1 MSSNVTIA
9 AALFAGLLSFLSP
22 CVLPLVPPYLVYL
35 AGATLER
42 FADAEPQPRVRR
54 ETVLAALLFVAG
66 FSTVFVA
73 LGASASAIGALVLA
87 NSYWLTKIAGVVI
100 IVMGLHF
107 LGITPIAFLMQE
119 KRMEMAKPVGLWG
132 AYVMGL
138 AFAFG
143 WTPCIGPILA
153 TILAI
158 AASKATVAKGA
169 GLLAVY
175 SAGLGMPFLIA
186 AFAVEPFA
194 ALLTRF
200 RRHLGVVEKAMGGL
214 LVLTGVAFAFTHV
227 FADASNW
234 LLEIFPS
241 LSKIG

>member
-1 MSSNVTIA
+1 MAADVTIY
-9 AALFAGLLSFLSP
+9 AALIAGLVSFLSP

-35 AGATLER
+35 AGTSLER
-42 FADAEPQPRVRR
+42 LAEAAPPPRVRR
-54 ETVLAALLFVAG
+54 DAVIAALLFVAG

-73 LGASASAIGALVLA
+73 LGASASLIGSLLRFYSNELAI
-87 NSYWLTKIAGVVI
+87 IAGIAI

-107 LGITPIAFLMQE
+107 LGITPIGFLYRQARLE
-119 KRMEMAKPVGLWG
+119 VKKPVGLWG

-153 TILAI
+153 AILAV

-175 SAGLGMPFLIA
+175 SLGLGVPFIIA
-186 AFAVEPFA
+186 ALAVEPFA
-194 ALLTRF
+194 AFLVRF
-200 RRHLGVVEKAMGGL
+200 RAHLAHMERVMGGL
-214 LVLTGVAFAFTHV
+214 LVLTGSAFLFGFFTQLNTWLIEAFPV
-227 FADASNW
+227 LQS
-234 LLEIFPS
+234 
-241 LSKIG
+241 IG